1 MGNNDIYNL
10 HNAPIAIVGHNGQLN
25 RYASVV
31 MARDVHCVNP
41 IEVKIDKIIRLG
53 HTLSTTMNSI

>member
-1 MGNNDIYNL
+1 MGNNETYNL
-10 HNAPIAIVGHNGQLN
+10 HNAPIVGHNGQLN
-25 RYASVV
+25 SHASVV